1 MFVCFPGMVG
11 PKEGVLG
18 LEDESAENTQ
28 AVLVASPEQKR
39 TARKLRSRAAS
50 TVLAPCSTACSLL
63 EGMKRPSHT
72 TAAG

>member
-28 AVLVASPEQKR
+28 AVLVASPSDVR
-39 TARKLRSRAAS
+39 CGRSLAR
-50 TVLAPCSTACSLL
+50 PHSLN
-63 EGMKRPSHT
+63 
-72 TAAG
+72 